1 MCNCESNNVVF
12 AGVSAVAPSINS
24 LPGSA
29 GFYRM
34 QAKIDFAKPIQ
45 GFVTGAIYPFHRQK
59 ELFVDRRDAAY
70 LLSPEIDLV

>member
-1 MCNCESNNVVF
+1 MCNCGSGNVVF
-12 AGVSAVAPSINS
+12 AGAPIGASIINS